1 MWYKDEYFRR
11 NMLLCMTSVMLT
23 LLTLTAFLVLFKPK
37 IESIYGHH
45 YVVIAEDPMSISQKD
60 EQYISYLLNRNR
72 IIPISTVYENTLA
85 YYDSII
91 TILLGLFGLFAL
103 LSYFSF
109 KRKIKE
115 DLDEHFETYKS
126 DMNEHLYNK
135 FTEEITG
142 GNVDLEDYI
151 KHIVS
156 EEVKRQ
162 WELKENETS
171 DIIREQLTSE
181 IKTDDIKSNGN

>member
-181 IKTDDIKSNGN
+181 